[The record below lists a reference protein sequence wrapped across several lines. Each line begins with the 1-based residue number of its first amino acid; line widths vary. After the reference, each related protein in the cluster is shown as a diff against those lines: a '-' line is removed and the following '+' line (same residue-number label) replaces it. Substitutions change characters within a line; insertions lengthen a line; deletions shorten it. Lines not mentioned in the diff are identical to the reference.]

1 MKGVLPET
9 RRDGEDMDGEMG
21 FAGALG
27 AMTAD
32 DGCRYSGC
40 SMFSALPGAPVDEA
54 LSTREQIVD
63 RIRRLVRRV
72 RTGRTEVGRDRAGL
86 DPTPCS
92 ESRVR
97 HKTRRATA
105 SITGV
110 SPSPT

>member
-27 AMTAD
+27 AMTSD
-32 DGCRYSGC
+32 DGCRYNGC
-40 SMFSALPGAPVDEA
+40 LMFSALPGAPVDEA

-72 RTGRTEVGRDRAGL
+72 RTGRTAVGDQGGTGP
-86 DPTPCS
+86 DSCS